1 MKTYKTIFQTAVF
14 LLLILLVTPVMG
26 KKTSKNLYGRRTYV
40 ILQ

>member
-26 KKTSKNLYGRRTYV
+26 KKASKKFV
-40 ILQ
+40 W

>member
-14 LLLILLVTPVMG
+14 LLVTPVMG